1 MDSYA
6 KVTREN
12 HRGLP
17 GVDQSSK
24 ASQYNFN
31 SFYISKLTIFG
42 PQFKTMKNEG
52 FKPQRY
58 GLEPL
63 KLKVVGSHDMI
74 YSGK

>member
-24 ASQYNFN
+24 ASKYNFN
-31 SFYISKLTIFG
+31 SFYIGKIDHFWT
-42 PQFKTMKNEG
+42 PKPWKMKVLNPNNMG
-52 FKPQRY
+52 
-58 GLEPL
+58 
-63 KLKVVGSHDMI
+63 
-74 YSGK
+74 